1 MNYSGLQN
9 IYGTVYNHQG
19 FNGTP
24 PKFFLS
30 EIVDQLIPFLSLLKI
45 KAKIEKE
52 MEKEEKKRGK
62 VLCALRPANKVAGPA
77 R

>member
-24 PKFFLS
+24 PNFFLS
-30 EIVDQLIPFLSLLKI
+30 EIVDEIIPFLSLLNKQKI
-45 KAKIEKE
+45 IKKEKE
-52 MEKEEKKRGK
+52 H
-62 VLCALRPANKVAGPA
+62 RPPCTGPSAQSLARANWPS
-77 R
+77 

>member
-30 EIVDQLIPFLSLLKI
+30 EIVDQLIPFLSLLI
-45 KAKIEKE
+45 
-52 MEKEEKKRGK
+52 
-62 VLCALRPANKVAGPA
+62 NKS
-77 R
+77 